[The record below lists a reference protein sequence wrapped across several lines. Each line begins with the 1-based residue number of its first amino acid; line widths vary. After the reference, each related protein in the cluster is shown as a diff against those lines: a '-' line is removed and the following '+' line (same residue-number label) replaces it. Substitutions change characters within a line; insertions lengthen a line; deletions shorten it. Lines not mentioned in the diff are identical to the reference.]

1 MLIKELFGI
10 FLKSIFFILEPFTYD
25 LVLSPRRDSRV
36 VSAQHLGDLQLI
48 VPVEFVCELAIC
60 FPFTTKIMLNMLCYM
75 HFSTVNS
82 LVIDYPWF
90 TTKSSLIGGY
100 HLRGKKRRISQIFA
114 PRRGCSHLR
123 NLSSGCLQETF
134 LSSICTKW
142 SLMGGDYLR
151 EMVMREMTV

>member
-10 FLKSIFFILEPFTYD
+10 FLKSIFFILESFTND
-25 LVLSPRRDSRV
+25 LVLSPPRDSRV

-100 HLRGKKRRISQIFA
+100 HLWGKKRRISQIFA
-114 PRRGCSHLR
+114 PRRGRGHLR

-134 LSSICTKW
+134 
-142 SLMGGDYLR
+142 
-151 EMVMREMTV
+151 

>member
-1 MLIKELFGI
+1 MLIKELLVI

-25 LVLSPRRDSRV
+25 LVLSPPRDSRV

-82 LVIDYPWF
+82 SSLVIDYPLF
-90 TTKSSLIGGY
+90 STKSSLIGGY
-100 HLRGKKRRISQIFA
+100 HLWGEKEEYLKFL
-114 PRRGCSHLR
+114 P
-123 NLSSGCLQETF
+123 QEEVVV
-134 LSSICTKW
+134 I
-142 SLMGGDYLR
+142 
-151 EMVMREMTV
+151 

>member
-1 MLIKELFGI
+1 MLINELFGI

-90 TTKSSLIGGY
+90 MTKSSLIGGFPFTTKIMLNMLCYMHFSTVNSLVIDY
-100 HLRGKKRRISQIFA
+100 HGSRQSRR
-114 PRRGCSHLR
+114 L
-123 NLSSGCLQETF
+123 
-134 LSSICTKW
+134 
-142 SLMGGDYLR
+142 
-151 EMVMREMTV
+151 

>member
-10 FLKSIFFILEPFTYD
+10 FLKSIFFILEPFTND
-25 LVLSPRRDSRV
+25 LVLSPPRDSRV

-82 LVIDYPWF
+82 LVIDYHG
-90 TTKSSLIGGY
+90 SRQSRHIGGY
-100 HLRGKKRRISQIFA
+100 HLWGKKEEYLKFL
-114 PRRGCSHLR
+114 P
-123 NLSSGCLQETF
+123 QEEVVV
-134 LSSICTKW
+134 I
-142 SLMGGDYLR
+142 
-151 EMVMREMTV
+151 